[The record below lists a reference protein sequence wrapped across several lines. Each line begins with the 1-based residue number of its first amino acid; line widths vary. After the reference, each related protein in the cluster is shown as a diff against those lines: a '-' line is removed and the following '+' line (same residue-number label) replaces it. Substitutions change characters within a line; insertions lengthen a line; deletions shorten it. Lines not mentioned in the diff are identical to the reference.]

1 MLAIERVATM
11 DALEALTDEERE
23 ALLLSPFQVLAH
35 VGGADGKVDQKERE
49 ALRTALSEIRVHGVA
64 AVVFRSALDDFDA
77 FAAKALAQPG
87 LDPLRAVAAVLD
99 AHFDPMDSEA
109 LKDALIHAG
118 ERIAEASGGVLG
130 FGSRVSGEE
139 KIALREVGR
148 ALRRH
153 SRRSLLAGRP
163 SFSSILV
170 PLDGTHHS
178 EAALKPAAEI
188 ADRFGARVTVLQV
201 ATSLEDISQMVA
213 LDGFVTPA
221 AVEVM
226 VEAEEAERR
235 EASAYLQTVCAAVGG
250 KDWSAVVREGHAQT
264 VILEEAERVD
274 ADLIVLASEG
284 RSVIGRI
291 FDPSVGEY
299 VVRHAKVPVLLIPVG
314 HD

>member
-1 MLAIERVATM
+1 VDSLDT
-11 DALEALTDEERE
+11 LTDEERH

-49 ALRTALSEIRVHGVA
+49 ALLSGLRGLKVEGIAAAL
-64 AVVFRSALDDFDA
+64 FRSALDNFES
-77 FAAKALAQPG
+77 FVERALAQPG
-87 LDPLRAVAAVLD
+87 LDPLRAAAAILD
-99 AHFDPMDSEA
+99 SRFEPAEA
-109 LKDALIHAG
+109 EAVKDALIQLG
-118 ERIAEASGGVLG
+118 ERVADASGGIFGL
-130 FGSRVSGEE
+130 GSRISGEE
-139 KIALREVGR
+139 KVALREVGR

-153 SRRSLLAGRP
+153 SRRSLMAGRP

-188 ADRFGARVTVLQV
+188 ADRFGAKVTVLQV
-201 ATSLEDISQMVA
+201 ATSLEEISQMVA
-213 LDGFVTPA
+213 LDGFVTPT

-250 KDWSAVVREGHAQT
+250 KDWSAVVREGHAPT
-264 VILEEAERVD
+264 VILEEAERVG

-299 VVRHAKVPVLLIPVG
+299 VVRHAKVPVLLIPIG